1 MKIKEFFKTFF
12 KKHFFNPEWQCSI
25 CGEENFC
32 GGYVCSKCESK
43 LAYNDGAICMHCGR
57 KVLVSGNYCSTCA
70 EYMTA
75 VDMARS
81 VFSYEGEIR
90 KLIKGLKYDNKRYLA
105 DMFAEKL
112 AFLYFKNYFNAD
124 LITYIPMTKKA
135 EKRRGYNQSKIL
147 AEMVGEKTGV
157 KSVSC
162 IEKVKETKRQA
173 KLKRKERLKNLDGAF
188 RVCDKTA
195 VKGKTV
201 LVVDDVTTTGAT
213 AQVIADRLK
222 RAGAEKVYL
231 LTVASTPPIDKY

>member
-12 KKHFFNPEWQCSI
+12 RKNFFNPEWQCAV
-25 CGEENFC
+25 CGEENFD
-32 GGYVCSKCESK
+32 GGYVCVKCERK
-43 LAYNDGAICMHCGR
+43 LVYNDGAICMHCGR

-70 EYMTA
+70 EYMTK
-75 VDMARS
+75 VDIARS

-105 DMFAEKL
+105 DAFAEKM

-124 LITYIPMTKKA
+124 LITYVPMTKRS
-135 EKRRGYNQSKIL
+135 EIRRGYNQSQIL
-147 AEMVGEKTGV
+147 AEKISEKTGV
-157 KSVSC
+157 KSISC

-195 VKGKTV
+195 VKGKAV

-231 LTVASTPPIDKY
+231 LTVASTPPLDKY